1 MTRAFRLHYLA
12 LALLF
17 TVFHGGLLGSTA
29 FAGKQKIAILGIEA
43 TVGTSGQIEASDTQ
57 VAKELTAALRAR
69 ANASTGYTLTTDNR
83 ELVDEKL
90 MNNCATE
97 HPSCMG
103 PIGTQMGAEVLMFG
117 KLESTKDGYK
127 VTLKLINVTK
137 RQQLGVLPNELLP
150 AAQIK
155 GPALA
160 NWARSAFRKLT
171 GEESDGTLV
180 IKVGN
185 TERGTVLV
193 NGEPKGNLSSGTATI
208 TLPEGRYRIG
218 VEADG
223 FRLWEEKDVTIRS
236 SEPTERKG
244 IELVKSSGGGGDED
258 IVKDPDL
265 DTGLKGR
272 ENTVSSRKSKTVFK
286 VVAAA
291 ALGGAAIT
299 GAVWGVSY
307 FGAIR
312 TYEGATLT
320 SATQPMKVN
329 GEIGNAS
336 CGRGEYSEP
345 ADQKKFADACSAY
358 KRTQWA
364 VPTTIGLAAVGIG
377 ALVYV
382 LVSKD
387 DSEVPAAMAGRRVKQ
402 RQFAVSPV
410 VSPEGAGATL
420 QFDW

>member
-1 MTRAFRLHYLA
+1 MKRAFRLHHLA
-12 LALLF
+12 FALLL
-17 TVFHGGLLGSTA
+17 TVLHGGLLGSTA
-29 FAGKQKIAILGIEA
+29 LAGKQKIAILGIEA
-43 TVGTSGQIEASDTQ
+43 TVGASGQIEPADTQ
-57 VAKELTAALRAR
+57 VAKELTAAFRAR
-69 ANASTGYTLTTDNR
+69 ANASTGFTLTTDNR

-103 PIGTQMGAEVLMFG
+103 PIGNQMGAEVLMFG

-127 VTLKLINVTK
+127 VTLKLISVAK

-155 GPALA
+155 GAALA
-160 NWARSAFRKLT
+160 NWARSAFKKLT
-171 GEESDGTLV
+171 GEESDGTVV

-185 TERGTVLV
+185 AERGTVLV

-223 FRLWEEKDVTIRS
+223 FRLWEEKDVTVRS
-236 SEPTERKG
+236 GEATERKS
-244 IELVKSSGGGGDED
+244 IELVASSTGGGGL
-258 IVKDPDL
+258 VTDPDP
-265 DTGLKGR
+265 DAGLKGR

-286 VVAAA
+286 VAAAA

-312 TYEGATLT
+312 TYENAKLT
-320 SATQPMKVN
+320 SDMEPMRVN
-329 GEIGNAS
+329 GVVSNAS
-336 CGRGEYSEP
+336 CGKGEYSKPE
-345 ADQKKFADACSAY
+345 DQEKFANACSAY
-358 KRTQWA
+358 ARTKWA

-387 DSEVPAAMAGRRVKQ
+387 DSEAPAAMAGRRVNK

-410 VSPEGAGATL
+410 VSPDGAGATL